1 MKPRLWFWVPAI
13 LGLAADLLSKQL
25 VFGALPNAPGQRIE
39 LLGSWLVLVMQRNRG
54 GVFGIM
60 QGKGYLFV
68 ILSVIALGVVAWML
82 RQAGPKQRLIRVA
95 LGLVVAGALG
105 NLYDRLMLG
114 HVRDFLY
121 VEAIRYPAFNL
132 ADTCI
137 CVAAGLLILSVF
149 REGKAEDKA
158 RDA

>member
-25 VFGALPNAPGQRIE
+25 VFRALPNAPDERIE

-149 REGKAEDKA
+149 REGKAEETA

>member
-25 VFGALPNAPGQRIE
+25 VFRALPNAPDERIE

-82 RQAGPKQRLIRVA
+82 RQAGPKQRLLRVA

-121 VEAIRYPAFNL
+121 VEAIRYPAFNI
-132 ADTCI
+132 ADACI

>member
-25 VFGALPNAPGQRIE
+25 VFGALANAPGQRIE

-82 RQAGPKQRLIRVA
+82 RQAGPKQRLLRVA

-149 REGKAEDKA
+149 REGKAEETA

>member
-25 VFGALPNAPGQRIE
+25 VFGALANAPGQRIE

-149 REGKAEDKA
+149 REGKAEETA

>member
-25 VFGALPNAPGQRIE
+25 VFGALANAPGQRIE

-82 RQAGPKQRLIRVA
+82 RQAGPKQRLLRVA
-95 LGLVVAGALG
+95 LGLVVAGATG

-149 REGKAEDKA
+149 REGKAEETA